1 MFRNYP
7 EKVSNAIEVLYR
19 YSMDAYISSRTKKEL
34 DKEGYE
40 CSKKMAMKFT
50 FILPYPSK
58 KKEDKDY
65 KS

>member
-7 EKVSNAIEVLYR
+7 EKVSNAIEVLWR
-19 YSMDAYISSRTKKEL
+19 YSMDAYISSRTKEEL

-40 CSKKMAMKFT
+40 CKKKKAMKFT

-58 KKEDKDY
+58 DKKDKDY